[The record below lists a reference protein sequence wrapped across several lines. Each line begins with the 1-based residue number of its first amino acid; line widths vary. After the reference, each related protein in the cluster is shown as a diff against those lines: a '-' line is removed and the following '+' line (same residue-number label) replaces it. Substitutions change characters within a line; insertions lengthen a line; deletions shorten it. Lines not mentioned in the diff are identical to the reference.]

1 LMITEFTSG
10 MILYSSC
17 WKQSSTWNHT
27 YGHRRP
33 KHELYGVIIRL
44 LFVTKQLVIRASLA
58 SLYPEKKTTW
68 SLLAKFSLFSLVFF
82 MLQASFSRW
91 QNNLSVLRDR
101 VNWGYHADGS
111 LKLVLPE
118 GCPGTEFG
126 DGVYS
131 GVGNGTNGVFRLR
144 WVD

>member
-1 LMITEFTSG
+1 MIITRKIFSV
-10 MILYSSC
+10 LSS
-17 WKQSSTWNHT
+17 
-27 YGHRRP
+27 
-33 KHELYGVIIRL
+33 V
-44 LFVTKQLVIRASLA
+44 
-58 SLYPEKKTTW
+58 
-68 SLLAKFSLFSLVFF
+68 F
-82 MLQASFSRW
+82 MLQAVILDSRW